1 MFYFLAG
8 GRCKGIYS
16 YNNLLCLQFLVCGFL
31 YLVFYFAIKRL
42 LLKDRDGKENRKS
55 ISFFFFFGSS
65 AHLVESQFPNQGL
78 KVGHSSES
86 MES

>member
-1 MFYFLAG
+1 MFCFLAS

-16 YNNLLCLQFLVCGFL
+16 YNNLLLLQFLVCGFL

-55 ISFFFFFGSS
+55 ISFSFFWQLCTSFGIS
-65 AHLVESQFPNQGL
+65 VSQPGTEDEPQQ
-78 KVGHSSES
+78 
-86 MES
+86 

>member
-16 YNNLLCLQFLVCGFL
+16 YNNLLCLQFLVFGFL

-55 ISFFFFFGSS
+55 ISFFFFFWQLCTSCGIS
-65 AHLVESQFPNQGL
+65 VPQPGTEGGPQQ
-78 KVGHSSES
+78 
-86 MES
+86 

>member
-16 YNNLLCLQFLVCGFL
+16 YNNLLRLQFLVCGFL

-42 LLKDRDGKENRKS
+42 LLKDRDGKE
-55 ISFFFFFGSS
+55 I
-65 AHLVESQFPNQGL
+65 ESQFLSFFLAALHILWNL
-78 KVGHSSES
+78 SSPTRD
-86 MES
+86 

>member
-8 GRCKGIYS
+8 GHCKGIYS
-16 YNNLLCLQFLVCGFL
+16 YNNLLRLQFLVCGFL

-55 ISFFFFFGSS
+55 ISFFFFLAALHILWNLSS
-65 AHLVESQFPNQGL
+65 PTRD
-78 KVGHSSES
+78 
-86 MES
+86 